1 VKRFA
6 RSLALVLLAV
16 PAAAHAQQPRVPTV
30 TITTTEA
37 KSTEQFSSMVSVR
50 GLSDGSAIVADATL
64 ATRRLVLLDK
74 SLAHA
79 KVILDSAAMTL
90 GVNGLIPFAGD
101 STIIV
106 EVSSQSMLVLDASG
120 KVARVMAPP
129 KGQDIFLLSGMNT
142 ATGTAGIDPLGRIV
156 YRANYRMMPAPNAQG
171 QMMMPPPPEKAP
183 IVRGNF
189 DTRTVDTIG
198 ELAIP
203 VMIRQAPRPM
213 GVAMTDMKVEV
224 NPMAT
229 GDEWA
234 MLSDGSIAIVRWQ
247 DYHIDWIDADGTKR
261 SGPKMLFDW
270 RKASDDEKKFKVDS
284 MTKWIDSMIKL
295 EAARPLP
302 PGMPNMV
309 RPPQPTFSF
318 IPLDQMP
325 TYHPPIRPGSV
336 RADRDNNLWILP
348 TTSSDAKNGLLYDVV
363 NRKGELYQRVQ
374 LPPGAVI
381 AGFGKGGLVYL
392 LQQAGDK
399 WSLSRARVS
408 FGGT

>member
-1 VKRFA
+1 
-6 RSLALVLLAV
+6 
-16 PAAAHAQQPRVPTV
+16 VPTV
-30 TITTTEA
+30 TIAATEA
-37 KSTEQFSSMVSVR
+37 TSTELFSAGASVR

-64 ATRRLVLLDK
+64 ATRRLILLDNT
-74 SLAHA
+74 LARA
-79 KVILDSAAMTL
+79 KVILDSAAMNL
-90 GVNGLIPFAGD
+90 GANSLIPFAGD
-101 STIIV
+101 STLIV

-129 KGQDIFLLSGMNT
+129 KGQDIYLLSGMN
-142 ATGTAGIDPLGRIV
+142 AAAGAAGIDPLGRIV
-156 YRANYRMMPAPNAQG
+156 YRANYRLMPTPNAQG
-171 QMMMPPPPEKAP
+171 QMMMPLPPEKAP

-203 VMIRQAPRPM
+203 VMIRMAPRPL
-213 GVAMTDMKVEV
+213 GAPSTDMRAEV

-234 MLSDGSIAIVRWQ
+234 MLTDGSIAIVRWQ
-247 DYHIDWIDADGTKR
+247 DYHVDWIDPDGTKR

-270 RKASDDEKKFKVDS
+270 RKATDDEKKFKVDS
-284 MTKWIDSMIKL
+284 MTKWIDSMIKIDM
-295 EAARPLP
+295 ARPMP
-302 PGMPNMV
+302 PNMPNMV

-318 IPLDQMP
+318 VPLDQMP

-374 LPPGAVI
+374 LPAGAVI
-381 AGFGKGGLVYL
+381 AGFGKGGLIYL
-392 LQQAGDK
+392 LQPAGDK

-408 FGGT
+408 FGGS